1 MLPTCVS
8 THQVCSGVYGDHK
21 RASYALALKL
31 QMVCKFICGGWK
43 LNPGS
48 LVEHPVNL
56 NVEPS
61 VCPVQF

>member
-1 MLPTCVS
+1 MCLHTNRVLESMESIRRHHMPWHLS
-8 THQVCSGVYGDHK
+8 YIQV
-21 RASYALALKL
+21 
-31 QMVCKFICGGWK
+31 VCKSLCGGWK

-48 LVEHPVNL
+48 LVEQPVNL